1 MSLKTKLY
9 VVTAILG
16 LSLLILTLRYTHT
29 KSPILYAAAVTS
41 GTTFYHFAM
50 RLLAGGLI
58 HAAFHNRMDYTKKW
72 FQEKPFEPALYRAL
86 RVKQWKKLLPA
97 LNPEDFHI
105 KTHSASQLIQASC
118 QAEIVHEMI
127 TVLSFI
133 PLLFPI
139 WFGSAG
145 VFLITSCLAALLD
158 AAFVMVQRYNRP
170 RLLRLIQKQSK
181 RGTI

>member
-16 LSLLILTLRYTHT
+16 LSLLILTLRYSNT

-72 FQEKPFEPALYRAL
+72 FQEKKIGNFQVCSLEL
-86 RVKQWKKLLPA
+86 
-97 LNPEDFHI
+97 
-105 KTHSASQLIQASC
+105 SC
-118 QAEIVHEMI
+118 
-127 TVLSFI
+127 VL
-133 PLLFPI
+133 
-139 WFGSAG
+139 
-145 VFLITSCLAALLD
+145 
-158 AAFVMVQRYNRP
+158 AFY
-170 RLLRLIQKQSK
+170 I
-181 RGTI
+181 

>member
-1 MSLKTKLY
+1 
-9 VVTAILG
+9 
-16 LSLLILTLRYTHT
+16 
-29 KSPILYAAAVTS
+29 
-41 GTTFYHFAM
+41 
-50 RLLAGGLI
+50 
-58 HAAFHNRMDYTKKW
+58 
-72 FQEKPFEPALYRAL
+72 
-86 RVKQWKKLLPA
+86 
-97 LNPEDFHI
+97 
-105 KTHSASQLIQASC
+105 
-118 QAEIVHEMI
+118 MI

-133 PLLFPI
+133 PLLFSI

>member
-58 HAAFHNRMDYTKKW
+58 HAAFHNRMVYTKKW
-72 FQEKPFEPALYRAL
+72 FPGKA
-86 RVKQWKKLLPA
+86 
-97 LNPEDFHI
+97 I
-105 KTHSASQLIQASC
+105 
-118 QAEIVHEMI
+118 
-127 TVLSFI
+127 
-133 PLLFPI
+133 
-139 WFGSAG
+139 
-145 VFLITSCLAALLD
+145 
-158 AAFVMVQRYNRP
+158 
-170 RLLRLIQKQSK
+170 
-181 RGTI
+181 